1 MRVVKSPQ
9 SPHSNVY
16 RSSWWPNSRV
26 HGSILF
32 KIMSSLQLGQA
43 GAIGANS
50 DGNTP
55 AHVISFRST
64 CFKARSRDA
73 KKGPDDQATVTGDCE
88 MSRSR
93 LELANGIGKTC
104 SLIAAYSRKSTDAK

>member
-1 MRVVKSPQ
+1 MPAIATLERISIEVVVAVQQGPRLRAFED
-9 SPHSNVY
+9 HEF
-16 RSSWWPNSRV
+16 
-26 HGSILF
+26 L
-32 KIMSSLQLGQA
+32 A
-43 GAIGANS
+43 GGAS
-50 DGNTP
+50 GGHRCQQRWKHP
-55 AHVISFRST
+55 WHKLSAHVISFRST

-104 SLIAAYSRKSTDAK
+104 PLIAA